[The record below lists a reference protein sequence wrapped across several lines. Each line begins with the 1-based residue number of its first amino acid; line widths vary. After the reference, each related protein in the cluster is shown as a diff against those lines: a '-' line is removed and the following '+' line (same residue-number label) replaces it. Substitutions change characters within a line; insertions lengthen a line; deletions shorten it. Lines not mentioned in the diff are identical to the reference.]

1 MLKKFQ
7 TYIEQ
12 EPWDEA
18 IMRQQRLLDR
28 ATIIVIIL
36 AAIYFAPAIIN
47 IITR

>member
-1 MLKKFQ
+1 MIKKFV

-18 IMRQQRLLDR
+18 IKRQQRLLDR
-28 ATIIVIIL
+28 ATIVVIIL
-36 AAIYFAPAIIN
+36 AVIYFAPSIIN

>member
-18 IMRQQRLLDR
+18 MLRQERLLNR
-28 ATIIVIIL
+28 MIVVVIL
-36 AAIYFAPAIIN
+36 LAVIYFVTPIVGIFL
-47 IITR
+47 R